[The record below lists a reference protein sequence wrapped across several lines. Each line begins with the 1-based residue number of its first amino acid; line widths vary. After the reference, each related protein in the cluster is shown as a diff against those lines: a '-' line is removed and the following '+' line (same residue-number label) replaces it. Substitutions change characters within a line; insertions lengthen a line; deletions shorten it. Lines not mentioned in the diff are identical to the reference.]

1 MISKGSL
8 ARYINP
14 FAAPRGSSRPG
25 AGHRMSLARDDIY
38 LVVSEPYITER
49 RRQARM
55 GWACKVLVEGRP
67 VIVQV
72 NNLEK
77 VE

>member
-8 ARYINP
+8 VRYINP
-14 FAAPRGSSRPG
+14 HAAQRG
-25 AGHRMSLARDDIY
+25 AEAALALFGLCYNGVY
-38 LVVSEPYITER
+38 LTTSEPYITER

-67 VIVQV
+67 VIVDMK
-72 NNLEK
+72 NLEE